1 MVFNELPDDDF
12 GLGEVDELN
21 DVEEWMEE
29 KETSEDLREHNTSQ
43 REPFYMRSMPQVN
56 YAGNAKNPLGTMLRM
71 KRMRHEVIAEEGDK

>member
-1 MVFNELPDDDF
+1 MNELPDDDF

-43 REPFYMRSMPQVN
+43 RETLYMWSMPQVI
-56 YAGNAKNPLGTMLRM
+56 YAGNAMNPLGTMLQ
-71 KRMRHEVIAEEGDK
+71 